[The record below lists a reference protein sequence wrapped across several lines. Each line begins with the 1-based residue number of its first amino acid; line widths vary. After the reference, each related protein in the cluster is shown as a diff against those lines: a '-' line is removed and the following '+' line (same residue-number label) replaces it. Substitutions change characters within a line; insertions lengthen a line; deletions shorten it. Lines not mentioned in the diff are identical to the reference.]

1 MSTNCIE
8 LNPIRPDVG
17 GWLQGKLNETA
28 MKKLWEYIKT
38 GGPNSRERLAGN
50 ISSSFRIEDV
60 DNWFWKNV
68 LEDIVLN
75 YETLYNPALKTTN
88 YHSVPYCLLDF
99 WANKSKKTEFNP
111 LHDHAGVYSFVI
123 WMKIPTDYR
132 EQHNLPHVRGTNS
145 PSASDFAFV
154 YHDILGKT
162 RTKHYLLDK
171 DSEGTILFFPS
182 QGMGHMVYPF
192 FESDEERVTI
202 SGNLFY
208 DTRQAQFAPIIS
220 V

>member
-1 MSTNCIE
+1 MNTNCIE

-17 GWLQGKLNETA
+17 GWLEGKLNKLTIT
-28 MKKLWEYIKT
+28 KLWEYIET
-38 GGPNSRERLAGN
+38 GGSDSRERLAGN
-50 ISSSFRIEDV
+50 ISQSYQIEDK

-68 LEDIVLN
+68 LEDMVLS
-75 YETLYNPALKTTN
+75 YESIFTPAFKTTN

-99 WANKSKKTEFNP
+99 WANKSKETEFNP

-123 WMKIPTDYR
+123 WMKIPTDYK

-145 PSASDFAFV
+145 PCASDFTFV

-162 RTKHYLLDK
+162 RTRHYLLNK

-192 FESDEERVTI
+192 YESKEERVTI
-202 SGNLFY
+202 SGNIFY
-208 DTRQAQFAPIIS
+208 DTRQAQFSPVIS